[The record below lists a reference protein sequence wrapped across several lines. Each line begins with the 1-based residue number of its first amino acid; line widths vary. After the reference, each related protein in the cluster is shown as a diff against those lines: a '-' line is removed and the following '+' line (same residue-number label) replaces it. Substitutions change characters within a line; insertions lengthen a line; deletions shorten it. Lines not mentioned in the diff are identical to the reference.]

1 MSLLEQQNLMAR
13 LYLDAGLRRAF
24 LSDPPGVARPFGL
37 SDEEIAEIALVVPEE
52 IGSFADSLLKKRMHE
67 AGKMLPLTRSVLQES
82 FGPRFIGYVEAAPGS
97 SELNRREDV
106 LEFCRYLEREAS
118 GAVRDAARFEC
129 ARIEFYSGK
138 RNFLIRRFDHDV
150 RNRGLAPR
158 RTYSLW
164 VRIGKYRVHRVR

>member
-13 LYLDAGLRRAF
+13 LYLDENLRQAF
-24 LSDPPGVARPFGL
+24 LSDPSAVAGPFGL
-37 SDEEIAEIALVVPEE
+37 SDGEIAEIALVVPEE
-52 IGSFADSLLKKRMHE
+52 IGSFADSLLRKRMHE
-67 AGKMLPLTRSVLQES
+67 VGKMLPLTRSVLQES
-82 FGPRFIGYVEAAPGS
+82 FGPRFIRYVEAAPGPS
-97 SELNRREDV
+97 GMDRRDDV
-106 LEFCRYLEREAS
+106 LEFCRYLEREEQ

-164 VRIGKYRVHRVR
+164 VRIGRRRVHRVY